1 MKNKKTLTTFLLW
14 FVAIAVFADSGIY
27 ICGHFRRDRTKTV
40 PELKASGFTF
50 GFFFNLNVEENGD
63 LTTDGDVICRD
74 GEYVFGET
82 HPHYVD
88 DVNALLTGNTSILR
102 LEHCIGGW
110 NNHSYLRIAN
120 WVNAD
125 ESEGGGT
132 GPNSI
137 LYRNFKALKDAIPS
151 VIAVNN
157 DIEHDYVYAP
167 HAQFHIMLYDIGFKT
182 SIAPYHAS
190 YRNSYWIPFVD
201 RINEARPGAVD
212 RNYLQCYDG
221 GRYNNPND
229 WKIGG
234 LPIYGSF
241 NIEGGYLGDW
251 LPVSKISDKLISW
264 QEDTGIVG
272 GFFWNYNENRD
283 LKPIA
288 GAVNAVFGG
297 GEVEYRDQIVAMV
310 YPVTDYK
317 SPQTNFNMG
326 AYTFEQIND
335 KGFDPSNLSAIKLT
349 TEGIKIILFTG
360 EDNTGESFEITAN
373 TPDITAIVGDSEIK
387 SWTIEAECIDEL
399 DGKEFHITNKNS
411 GFLLKPMY
419 NRDTNGTSVQQK
431 VNDDT
436 DYAIWMFQKA
446 KDGLYKIINKGSE
459 KALTVRSSGIH
470 DATIVEQNAY
480 LGTES
485 QHFIVSYDEN
495 SETYK
500 FLSLNSLKYVGIT
513 AGREES
519 ANAMVVIRR
528 SPSAVGLEWELEEV
542 EEIEEPEP
550 TKLGDI
556 TTETAFNVYPSI
568 VTDNVFVESNGVSIT
583 KATVLDLS
591 GRKLIEKKDAGNR
604 INVSSLPK
612 GVYILLVEG
621 EGLSKPVPYKIVKM

>member
-1 MKNKKTLTTFLLW
+1 MKNTKTLTTLLLW

-27 ICGHFRRDRTKTV
+27 ICGHFRRDRTRTV

-63 LTTDGDVICRD
+63 LTTDGQIICRD
-74 GEYVFGET
+74 GEYIFGET
-82 HPHYVD
+82 NPYYVD

-125 ESEGGGT
+125 EAEGGGT

-182 SIAPYHAS
+182 TIAPYHAG
-190 YRNSYWIPFVD
+190 YRNSYWIPFVNQ
-201 RINEARPGAVD
+201 INEARPGAVD

-221 GRYNNPND
+221 GAGNNPND

-241 NIEGGYLGDW
+241 NIEGGWLGEW

-272 GFFWNYNENRD
+272 GFFWNYNENRN

-288 GAVNAVFGG
+288 GAVNEVFGG
-297 GEVEYRDQIVAMV
+297 GEVLYRDQIVAMV

-317 SPQTNFNMG
+317 SPQVDFSMG
-326 AYTFEQIND
+326 EYTFEQING
-335 KGFDPSNLSAIKLT
+335 KGFDPGNLSAVKLK
-349 TEGIKIILFTG
+349 EGIKIILFTG
-360 EDNTGESFEITAN
+360 EDNTGESFEITED
-373 TPDITAIVGDSEIK
+373 TPDIAAIVGDSEIK
-387 SWTIEAECIDEL
+387 SWTVMANCIEAL
-399 DGKEFHITNKNS
+399 DGKEFYVRNGNS
-411 GFLLKPMY
+411 GYYLKPY
-419 NRDTNGTSVQQK
+419 QNTTINATNIQQK
-431 VNDDT
+431 ENDGT
-436 DYAIWMFQKA
+436 DYDVWVFEKV
-446 KDGLYKIINKGSE
+446 KDGLYKITNKGSE
-459 KALTVRSSGIH
+459 KALTVRGARIY
-470 DATIVEQNAY
+470 DATIMEQNTY
-480 LGTES
+480 LGSES
-485 QHFIVSYDEN
+485 QHFIV
-495 SETYK
+495 TYNEDSDAYR
-500 FLSLNSLKYVGIT
+500 LIALNSLKYIGLT
-513 AGREES
+513 KNRETM
-519 ANAMVVIRR
+519 ANA
-528 SPSAVGLEWELEEV
+528 SAVLQGSSSTIGIEWELEEL
-542 EEIEEPEP
+542 EETCTCTGLEDITPEP
-550 TKLGDI
+550 F
-556 TTETAFNVYPSI
+556 FNVYPST
-568 VTDNVFVESNGVSIT
+568 VTDNVYVESDEVSIT
-583 KATVLDLS
+583 KVTILDLS
-591 GRKLIEKKDAGNR
+591 GRRLIEDAGNK

-612 GVYILLVEG
+612 GVYLLLVEG
-621 EGLSKPVPYKIVKM
+621 EGLSKPAPYKIVKQ

>member
-1 MKNKKTLTTFLLW
+1 MKNTKTLTTLLFW

-27 ICGHFRRDRTKTV
+27 ICGHFRRDRTRTV

-63 LTTDGDVICRD
+63 LTTDGQIICRD
-74 GEYVFGET
+74 GEYIFGET
-82 HPHYVD
+82 NPYYVD

-125 ESEGGGT
+125 EAEGGGT

-182 SIAPYHAS
+182 TIAPYHAG
-190 YRNSYWIPFVD
+190 YRNSYWIPFVNQ
-201 RINEARPGAVD
+201 INEARPGAVD

-221 GRYNNPND
+221 GAGNNPND

-241 NIEGGYLGDW
+241 NIEGGWLGEW

-272 GFFWNYNENRD
+272 GFFWNYNENRN

-288 GAVNAVFGG
+288 GAVNEVFGG
-297 GEVEYRDQIVAMV
+297 GEVLYRDQIVAMV

-317 SPQTNFNMG
+317 SPQVDFSMG
-326 AYTFEQIND
+326 EYTFEQING
-335 KGFDPSNLSAIKLT
+335 KGFDPGNLSAVKLK
-349 TEGIKIILFTG
+349 EGIKIILFTG
-360 EDNTGESFEITAN
+360 EDNTGESFEITED
-373 TPDITAIVGDSEIK
+373 TPDIAAIVGDSEIK
-387 SWTIEAECIDEL
+387 SWTVMANCIEAL
-399 DGKEFHITNKNS
+399 DGKEFYVRNGNS
-411 GFLLKPMY
+411 GYYLKPY
-419 NRDTNGTSVQQK
+419 QNTTINATNIQQK
-431 VNDDT
+431 ENDGT
-436 DYAIWMFQKA
+436 DYDVWVFEKV
-446 KDGLYKIINKGSE
+446 KDGLYKITNKGSE
-459 KALTVRSSGIH
+459 KALTVRGARIY
-470 DATIVEQNAY
+470 DATIMEQNTY
-480 LGTES
+480 LGSES
-485 QHFIVSYDEN
+485 QHFIV
-495 SETYK
+495 TYNEDSDAYR
-500 FLSLNSLKYVGIT
+500 LIALNSLKYIGLT
-513 AGREES
+513 KNRETM
-519 ANAMVVIRR
+519 ANA
-528 SPSAVGLEWELEEV
+528 SAVLQGSSSTIGIEWELEEL
-542 EEIEEPEP
+542 EETCTCTGLEDITPEP
-550 TKLGDI
+550 F
-556 TTETAFNVYPSI
+556 FNVYPST
-568 VTDNVFVESNGVSIT
+568 VTDNVYVESDEVSIT
-583 KATVLDLS
+583 KVTILDLS
-591 GRKLIEKKDAGNR
+591 GRRLIEDAGNK

-612 GVYILLVEG
+612 GVYLLLVEG
-621 EGLSKPVPYKIVKM
+621 EGLSKPAPYKIVKQ